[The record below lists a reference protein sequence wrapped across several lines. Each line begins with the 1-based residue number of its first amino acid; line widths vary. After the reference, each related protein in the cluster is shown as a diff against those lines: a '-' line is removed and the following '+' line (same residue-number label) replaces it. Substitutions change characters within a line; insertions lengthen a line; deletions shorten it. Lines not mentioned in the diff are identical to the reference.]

1 MGIIRKTQSLQRL
14 LNEFEKSSE
23 AISAKELVERLN
35 SKMNKST
42 IYRVLDRLEDDGILH
57 SFLGANGI
65 KWYAKCNNCSKTVHR
80 DKHPHF
86 QCIICGMVDCLPFH
100 VNIPKIP
107 SREILFSQILIQGK
121 CEVCV
126 TKLHS

>member
-1 MGIIRKTQSLQRL
+1 MGIIRKTQSVERL

-23 AISAKELVERLN
+23 AISAKELIERLN
-35 SKMNKST
+35 SKMNKTT

-57 SFLGANGI
+57 SFLGINGI
-65 KWYAKCNNCSKTVHR
+65 KWYAKCNNCTKVAHT

-86 QCIICGMVDCLPFH
+86 QCINCGKVDCLPFH

-107 SREILFSQILIQGK
+107 NREILFSQILIQGK
-121 CEVCV
+121 CEVC
-126 TKLHS
+126 SN